1 MDNLDMWLAYPAE
14 DTLLARI
21 LHLLEEDVIHHIPM
35 RRAQETGLLFEVH
48 RLGMEGFG
56 DGGVAGKVVTQVR
69 TLGSDLPFPDLETS
83 AAPLSHPLGR
93 TIVQSPFQH

>member
-1 MDNLDMWLAYPAE
+1 MDNLDMWFAYPAE

-21 LHLLEEDVIHHIPM
+21 LHLLEEYDVIHHIPM

-48 RLGMEGFG
+48 RLGM
-56 DGGVAGKVVTQVR
+56 VVTQVR